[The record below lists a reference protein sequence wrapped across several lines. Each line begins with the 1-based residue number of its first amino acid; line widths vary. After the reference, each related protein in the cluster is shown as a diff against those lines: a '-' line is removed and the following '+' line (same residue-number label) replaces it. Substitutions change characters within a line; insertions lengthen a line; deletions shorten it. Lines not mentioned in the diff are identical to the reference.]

1 MVQKKASFSNKDES
15 VNISFIQHKSVRI
28 GLNNI
33 YYSSKCLIE
42 KNKQNP
48 KPFPNQWT
56 PKKEKKKICCVAIFA
71 SVCFPVS
78 GQNMTA
84 KVK

>member
-56 PKKEKKKICCVAIFA
+56 PKKERKKKMLCCYFCQCMF
-71 SVCFPVS
+71 SSFWTKHDC
-78 GQNMTA
+78 
-84 KVK
+84 

>member
-33 YYSSKCLIE
+33 YYSSKYLIE

-56 PKKEKKKICCVAIFA
+56 PKKEKKKKNAVLLFLPMY
-71 SVCFPVS
+71 VF
-78 GQNMTA
+78 QFLDKT
-84 KVK
+84 

>member
-56 PKKEKKKICCVAIFA
+56 PKKEKKKYAVLLFLPMY
-71 SVCFPVS
+71 VF
-78 GQNMTA
+78 QFLDKT
-84 KVK
+84 

>member
-33 YYSSKCLIE
+33 YYSSKYLIE

-56 PKKEKKKICCVAIFA
+56 PKKEKKKNAVLLFLPMY
-71 SVCFPVS
+71 VF
-78 GQNMTA
+78 QFLDKT
-84 KVK
+84 